1 MEAYQVEGDVGEGIS
16 RILQEDIE
24 KEEKQADAPWMKQE
38 RSVYEKMKWGKLS
51 FDGKLGDALVF
62 N

>member
-1 MEAYQVEGDVGEGIS
+1 MKKNE
-16 RILQEDIE
+16 
-24 KEEKQADAPWMKQE
+24 ADAPWMKQE

-51 FDGKLGDALVF
+51 FDGKSGDALVF